1 MIDLATASASERLRL
16 FRTHH
21 RIEVDRSPDWN
32 RCDHDGIR
40 VYQVVTRRWQH
51 DPDEL
56 LRLQREAA
64 IEEENARV
72 AAVIEAASAPLREF
86 VVEAGPGW
94 IVTADAES

>member
-1 MIDLATASASERLRL
+1 MTIIAATATERLR
-16 FRTHH
+16 RYRSRH
-21 RIEVDRSPDWN
+21 RIEVDHSSEWD
-32 RCDHDGIR
+32 RCDTDGVR
-40 VYQVVTRRWQH
+40 VHMNLNRTWRH

-64 IEEENARV
+64 IEDENARV

>member
-1 MIDLATASASERLRL
+1 MTTATAPAAERLAAYRS
-16 FRTHH
+16 HH

-32 RCDHDGIR
+32 RCDVCHVR

-64 IEEENARV
+64 IEDENARV